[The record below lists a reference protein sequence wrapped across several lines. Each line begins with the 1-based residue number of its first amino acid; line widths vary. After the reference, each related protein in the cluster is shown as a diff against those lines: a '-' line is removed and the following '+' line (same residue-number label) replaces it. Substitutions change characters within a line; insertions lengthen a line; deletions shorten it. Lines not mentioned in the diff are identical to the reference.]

1 MAERK
6 WPEPARIFNVGTW
19 LPFLVLSLAI
29 GVPGVQ
35 AQEGTVLTLDD
46 ALARAREHNPDY
58 RMAQNEME
66 LSATGK
72 REAWG
77 AFLPNLSISMSS
89 GLSFDRQLVS
99 TDFFGNP
106 IENPV
111 TEWLTNSSSSQY
123 VGGSLVLFQG
133 GQRFSELSAQGA
145 DARVRAATAAIRLR
159 SVRGEVVRAYGQAQ
173 AQRALLD
180 VEEGLLDARRADL
193 ELTRRMFDLA
203 GATRVE
209 ILAAE
214 LNVQRQEQQ
223 IQQRRALLQQTLLTL
238 GRVIGD
244 EALTEFSVSPQLPE
258 PFDPSGLD
266 PDELVDG
273 ALTSSPTL
281 LQQRAQVEKGEAQAR
296 SARGSRWPTVTMN
309 FGFNQR
315 IYAQEKGA
323 LFDLWPDQG
332 RFGSTS
338 LSFSIPLFS
347 RFQNSARIAEA
358 QVGLDNA
365 KETLRKSRL
374 QLEEEVRSR
383 LIALKTAYQGYRI
396 ALRSREI
403 AQERLSLAQDQ
414 FRLGSR
420 TFTELQRDIDDAAGA
435 EREVINQLIGFVE
448 ARANLEETVGP
459 LEIRAAESGIGE
471 GAEGR
476 SGSGSGLDGAGKGS

>member
-1 MAERK
+1 MARFFAGSGI
-6 WPEPARIFNVGTW
+6 PV
-19 LPFLVLSLAI
+19 LVLALLAVGVI
-29 GVPGVQ
+29 GGREVQ
-35 AQEGTVLTLDD
+35 AQEEPVLTLEE
-46 ALARAREHNPDY
+46 ALTRAREHNPDY
-58 RMAQNEME
+58 RMARNDLE
-66 LSATGK
+66 LSEAGRK
-72 REAWG
+72 EAWG
-77 AFLPNLSISMSS
+77 AFLPSLDLSLST

-133 GQRFSELSAQGA
+133 GQRFHQLSAQSA
-145 DARVRAATAAIRLR
+145 DAEVRAATAATRLR
-159 SVRGEVVRAYGQAQ
+159 AVRAEVVRAYSQAQ
-173 AQRALLD
+173 AQKALLE
-180 VEEGLLDARRADL
+180 VEEGLLDAREADL

-209 ILAAE
+209 VLAAE

-223 IQQRRALLQQTLLTL
+223 IQQRLALLQQNLLTL

-244 EALTEFSVSPQLPE
+244 EELMAFSVSDALPE
-258 PFDPSGLD
+258 PFDPSYME
-266 PDELVDG
+266 DEELLER
-273 ALTSSPTL
+273 ALATSPAIQ
-281 LQQRAQVEKGEAQAR
+281 QQRAQVERGRAQTRA
-296 SARGSRWPTVTMN
+296 AQGSRWPTLSLN

-315 IYAQEKGA
+315 TYAQEEDA
-323 LFDLWPDQG
+323 FLDPWPDQG
-332 RFGSTS
+332 RFGSTGFS
-338 LSFSIPLFS
+338 LSIPLFS

-358 QVGLDNA
+358 EVGLNNA
-365 KETLRKSRL
+365 QENLRKTRL
-374 QLEEEVRSR
+374 QTEEEVRSR
-383 LIALKTAYQGYRI
+383 LIALQTAYQGYRI

-435 EREVINQLIGFVE
+435 EREVINQLFGFVE

-459 LEIRAAESGIGE
+459 LNGRE
-471 GAEGR
+471 G
-476 SGSGSGLDGAGKGS
+476 S

>member
-1 MAERK
+1 MKTKACADAGYPVR
-6 WPEPARIFNVGTW
+6 G
-19 LPFLVLSLAI
+19 LLLGLLLA
-29 GVPGVQ
+29 VAPGCQMVW
-35 AQEGTVLTLDD
+35 AQEGPILTLEE
-46 ALARAREHNPDY
+46 ALNRAREHNPDY
-58 RMAQNEME
+58 RMAQNDLE
-66 LSATGK
+66 LSEAGK

-77 AFLPNLSISMSS
+77 AFLPSLDLSIRT

-123 VGGSLVLFQG
+123 VGGSVILFQG
-133 GQRFSELSAQGA
+133 GQRFHQLSAQSA
-145 DARVRAATAAIRLR
+145 DAVVRAATAETRLR
-159 SVRGEVVRAYGQAQ
+159 AVRAEVVRAYSQAQ
-173 AQRALLD
+173 AQRALLE
-180 VEEGLLDARRADL
+180 VEEGLLNAREADL

-223 IQQRRALLQQTLLTL
+223 IQQRLALLQQNLLTL

-244 EALTEFSVSPQLPE
+244 ENLSAFSVSEALPE
-258 PFDPSGLD
+258 PFDPSHLEVE
-266 PDELVDG
+266 ELLER
-273 ALTSSPTL
+273 ARATSPAI
-281 LQQRAQVEKGEAQAR
+281 QQQQAQVERGRAQAR
-296 SARGSRWPTVTMN
+296 AARGSRWPTLSLD

-315 IYAQEKGA
+315 TFAQEREA
-323 LFDLWPDQG
+323 FFDPWPDQG
-332 RFGSTS
+332 RFGSTGLS
-338 LSFSIPLFS
+338 LSIPLFS

-358 QVGLDNA
+358 EVGLDNA
-365 KETLRKSRL
+365 QENLRKTRL
-374 QLEEEVRSR
+374 QVEEEVRSR
-383 LIALKTAYQGYRI
+383 LIALQTAYQGYRI

-420 TFTELQRDIDDAAGA
+420 TFTELQRDIDDAASA
-435 EREVINQLIGFVE
+435 EREVINQLFGFVE

-459 LEIRAAESGIGE
+459 VNGRE
-471 GAEGR
+471 G
-476 SGSGSGLDGAGKGS
+476 S

>member
-1 MAERK
+1 MKTKACADAGYPVR
-6 WPEPARIFNVGTW
+6 G
-19 LPFLVLSLAI
+19 LLLGLLLA
-29 GVPGVQ
+29 VAPGCQMVW
-35 AQEGTVLTLDD
+35 AQEGPILTLEE
-46 ALARAREHNPDY
+46 ALNRAREHNPDY
-58 RMAQNEME
+58 RMAQNDLE
-66 LSATGK
+66 LSEAGK

-77 AFLPNLSISMSS
+77 AFLPSLDLSIRT

-123 VGGSLVLFQG
+123 VGGSVILFQG
-133 GQRFSELSAQGA
+133 GQRFHQLSAQSA
-145 DARVRAATAAIRLR
+145 DAVVRAATAETRLR
-159 SVRGEVVRAYGQAQ
+159 AVRAEVVRAYSQAQ
-173 AQRALLD
+173 AQRALLE
-180 VEEGLLDARRADL
+180 VEEGLLNAREADL

-223 IQQRRALLQQTLLTL
+223 IQQRLALLQQNLLTL

-244 EALTEFSVSPQLPE
+244 ENLSAFSVSEALPE
-258 PFDPSGLD
+258 PFDPSHLEVE
-266 PDELVDG
+266 ELLER
-273 ALTSSPTL
+273 ARATSPAI
-281 LQQRAQVEKGEAQAR
+281 QQQQAQVERGRAQAR
-296 SARGSRWPTVTMN
+296 AARGSRWPTLSLD

-315 IYAQEKGA
+315 TFAQEKEA
-323 LFDLWPDQG
+323 FFDPWPDQG
-332 RFGSTS
+332 RFGSTGLS
-338 LSFSIPLFS
+338 LSIPLFS

-358 QVGLDNA
+358 EVGLDNA
-365 KETLRKSRL
+365 QENLRKTRL
-374 QLEEEVRSR
+374 QVEEEVRSR
-383 LIALKTAYQGYRI
+383 LIALQTAYQGYRI

-420 TFTELQRDIDDAAGA
+420 TFTELQRDIDDAASA
-435 EREVINQLIGFVE
+435 EREVINQLFGFVE

-459 LEIRAAESGIGE
+459 VNGRE
-471 GAEGR
+471 G
-476 SGSGSGLDGAGKGS
+476 S